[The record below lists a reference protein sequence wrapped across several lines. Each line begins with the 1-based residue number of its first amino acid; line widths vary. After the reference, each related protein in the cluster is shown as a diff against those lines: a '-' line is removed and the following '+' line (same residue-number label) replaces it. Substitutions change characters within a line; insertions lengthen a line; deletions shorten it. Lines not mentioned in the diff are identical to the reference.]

1 MLQYILLVIAAV
13 TVVAGPALESLAS
26 TGPTMDY
33 VVALGVALMLK
44 PWLSS
49 HFE

>member
-13 TVVAGPALESLAS
+13 TVIAGPSMESLAS

-33 VVALGVALMLK
+33 IVAFGVALMLK
-44 PWLSS
+44 PWLSG
-49 HFE
+49 HLE